1 MEKTMLLSLQIN
13 AMLTG
18 KEMPCVENLQI
29 AHCVNCRN
37 TNIPGYCCQ
46 RSVFLWL
53 LP

>member
-1 MEKTMLLSLQIN
+1 M
-13 AMLTG
+13 AMLTQ

-29 AHCVNCRN
+29 AYCANCHN
-37 TNIPGYCCQ
+37 ANILGYCCQ